1 MAGNHALRG
10 FRIVA
15 TVCILCGPSL
25 ALAQTTSAGSTASAE
40 TTSEGGALQEIV
52 VTAQRREEKVQNVP
66 IAVNVFNAASVAA
79 LGVSD
84 TTSLNGVVPSL
95 SISTNGPSNAFFIR
109 GVGSPV
115 AASNGEQ
122 SVAIYI
128 DGVYMY
134 SPEGNLFPIGSDVE
148 RIEVLKGPQGTLFG
162 RNATAGVI
170 QIITRDPTSEP
181 SAEATIG
188 YGNYQTFN
196 ASFWGSTGIA
206 PNLSADLV
214 VDIKHQG
221 QGFGTDLYNGAQT
234 YQLSYDMV
242 KSKWLWTPA
251 DGTELRATVSFTRN
265 YGTNSNTQIV
275 PGKLGLNG
283 QVANVPP
290 YDTNANWPDTESDL
304 TYFGSLQ
311 FDQTLDFMKIE
322 NIVSFRNIP
331 KAFFQLDDD
340 ATAAP
345 IINANVWH
353 PSKTSTEELRFLA
366 PAASKVDWVAGVYYI
381 NAFVGDTPLGLS
393 GVGVLPTTPPDAL
406 NEYDTQKLWAIA
418 GYAQATV
425 PLVFDTNLTLGARY
439 NNEHIS
445 TSGTYVQFIPPGG
458 YAVDGIPESTS
469 YNNVSWRGSIDHHW
483 TPSIMSYVSA
493 NRSFKSGG
501 YNLDSAPG
509 TTLAPFLTEQV
520 TAYEFGTKS
529 DLFGRRL
536 RVNLSPYYYDY
547 KNIQVQSSIPA
558 GTFIAN
564 GPSAHFAGVDAD
576 LSVAATESLTFSGG
590 FNYVRGHYGSFPGA
604 VGFTGNPFQ
613 GQIEFNGT
621 GKETVYTP
629 LWSSTLSADYVLPTA
644 VGTFKLNA
652 NAKQSNSVYTAV
664 LNRQTIP
671 PYVVEND
678 SISWSPAGD
687 RYSVRFWILNAFD
700 RVYFNN
706 RLETGTGDWQVF
718 APPRTYGLSFTAKF
732 GAEK

>member
-1 MAGNHALRG
+1 
-10 FRIVA
+10 
-15 TVCILCGPSL
+15 
-25 ALAQTTSAGSTASAE
+25 
-40 TTSEGGALQEIV
+40 
-52 VTAQRREEKVQNVP
+52 
-66 IAVNVFNAASVAA
+66 VNVFSGAAVQAM
-79 LGVSD
+79 GVND

-170 QIITRDPTSEP
+170 QIITRDPSSEP
-181 SAEATIG
+181 AGEATIG
-188 YGNYQTFN
+188 YGNFN
-196 ASFWGSTGIA
+196 TVTGSFWGTTGIA
-206 PNLSADLV
+206 PNLAADLV
-214 VDIKHQG
+214 VDVKHQE
-221 QGFGTDLYNGAQT
+221 QGYGVDLFNGTST
-234 YQLSYDMV
+234 YQLSYYMV

-251 DGTELRATVSFTRN
+251 DGTEVRATVSFTRN
-265 YGTNSNTQIV
+265 YGTNSDIQIV

-283 QVANVPP
+283 VVSTVPP
-290 YDTNANWPDTESDL
+290 YDTNSNYPDTEDDR
-304 TYFGSLQ
+304 TYFGALQ
-311 FDQTLDFMKIE
+311 FDQDLGFGKLEGIA
-322 NIVSFRNIP
+322 SFRNIP
-331 KAFFQLDDD
+331 HAIFQLDDD
-340 ATAAP
+340 ATNAP
-345 IINANVWH
+345 IINADVTH
-353 PSKTSTEELRFLA
+353 PSKTSTEEVRLLA
-366 PAASKVDWVAGVYYI
+366 PSSSKIDWVAGAYYI

-393 GVGVLPTTPPDAL
+393 GVGVLPLPGVL

-425 PLVFDTNLTLGARY
+425 PIFLDTNLTLGARY

-445 TSGTYVQFIPPGG
+445 TSGTYVQFPPDQG
-458 YAVDGIPESTS
+458 YAVNGIPESTS
-469 YNNVSWRGSIDHHW
+469 YNNVSWRGSLDHHW
-483 TPSIMSYVSA
+483 AHDIMTYLSA

-520 TAYEFGTKS
+520 TAYEVGAKTEFL
-529 DLFGRRL
+529 DHRL
-536 RVNLSPYYYDY
+536 RLNLSPYYYDY

-576 LSVAATESLTFSGG
+576 FSAVVAERLTVSGG

-604 VGFTGNPFQ
+604 VGFTGNPLQ
-613 GQIEFNGT
+613 GQIEFNGSDKT
-621 GKETVYTP
+621 TVYTP
-629 LWSSTLSADYVLPTA
+629 LWSSTLGADYVLPTS
-644 VGTFKLNA
+644 VGTFNLNA

-671 PYVVEND
+671 AYVVEND
-678 SISWSPAGD
+678 SVTWSPVGN
-687 RYSVRFWILNAFD
+687 RYNVRLWVLNAFN
-700 RVYFNN
+700 RAYLNN

-718 APPRTYGLSFTAKF
+718 APPRTYGIAFTAKF